1 MPTEEQ
7 FVGLER
13 PNVIAGKKHLL
24 YAEMEV
30 LTSLKKYN
38 SYKKLRKEEIAL
50 KNLLKKVILDL
61 KKEMEIITQYIPNIK
76 IKEVNV
82 AETVNTTPGKRETL
96 EQEIQHIRKK
106 IAMLGG

>member
-7 FVGLER
+7 FVGLEK
-13 PNVIAGKKHLL
+13 PNVVTGKKHLL

-38 SYKKLRKEEIAL
+38 SYKKLRKEELAL
-50 KNLLKKVILDL
+50 KNLLKRVILDL
-61 KKEMEIITQYIPNIK
+61 KKEMEIMAQYIPPVKEKVIK
-76 IKEVNV
+76 VETQVNP
-82 AETVNTTPGKRETL
+82 TPGKRDTL
-96 EQEIQHIRKK
+96 EQEISDIRKK